1 MIRNYASCRLFSKCI
16 KSPPLL
22 SNRTCNSCVKAIV
35 GIFLVAFTL
44 TAGWSA
50 AEAQQPANI
59 AKIGELV
66 FRSRPDLGPAREAFR
81 RELHDLGY
89 VEGKNIAF
97 ETRSA
102 EGKLDRFP
110 ALADELVRLK
120 VDVLVAT
127 STMEAIAFKNAT
139 KTIPVVFILG
149 SDPVADGLVDSLAR
163 LGGNI
168 TGFTNFAVETSGK
181 RLELFKEAVP
191 KLNRVAFL
199 YDPNN
204 RGNSLQIDELQTVV
218 RPLGLVVH
226 PREVRRAD
234 DFERVFAAISK

>member
-1 MIRNYASCRLFSKCI
+1 VLCTT
-16 KSPPLL
+16 LL
-22 SNRTCNSCVKAIV
+22 APGFNAY
-35 GIFLVAFTL
+35 
-44 TAGWSA
+44 
-50 AEAQQPANI
+50 AQQPAKV

-66 FRSRPDLGPAREAFR
+66 FRSRQDLGPAREVFR
-81 RELHDLGY
+81 RELHALGY

-102 EGKLDRFP
+102 GGELDRISV
-110 ALADELVRLK
+110 LADELVRRR

-127 STMEAIAFKNAT
+127 STTEAIAFKNAT

-149 SDPVADGLVDSLAR
+149 SDPVTDGLVDSLAR
-163 LGGNI
+163 PGGNL

-191 KLNRVAFL
+191 KLARVALL

-204 RGNSLQIDELQTVV
+204 RGNSLQVDELRTVA

-226 PREVRRAD
+226 PWEVPSAD
-234 DFERVFAAISK
+234 AFERVFAAISKQRPTGLFVPGGTLMNANDKRIAGFALKSRLPSFFAG